1 MADFGNV
8 KVDTEEL
15 LAKADKSWLQIRS
28 YQDCLNKIRQEVDG
42 SASYWQGKAG
52 DMYREVLKKQMQI
65 VEGALEEYAEYPKE
79 LLAYAGIYSETI
91 ANTEEL
97 AQSVSDLKMF

>member
-1 MADFGNV
+1 
-8 KVDTEEL
+8 
-15 LAKADKSWLQIRS
+15 
-28 YQDCLNKIRQEVDG
+28 
-42 SASYWQGKAG
+42 
-52 DMYREVLKKQMQI
+52 MYREVLKKQMQI